1 MVDCEMSGVWSSFC
15 LTSAAV
21 KRSLCMTF
29 RCHWSCIP
37 KRAGSEWFSLD
48 GGKSR
53 VHYPGVAACSGLT
66 VAHFQS
72 SKGAPTRGGNKPL
85 PKCSGRHQGAARAFV
100 LSWCHLRR
108 PYTTLTPQ
116 SPFKNLPL
124 QSLPFTCGLNSSP
137 RHPHHHSPP
146 GLSFEPSV
154 SFLDCSSFAPPSA
167 PWESVSTLKCKFL
180 GKILLNFFCLPH
192 S

>member
-1 MVDCEMSGVWSSFC
+1 MDCEMSGVWSSFC

-37 KRAGSEWFSLD
+37 KRAGPELFSLD

-53 VHYPGVAACSGLT
+53 VHCPGVVACCGLT

-85 PKCSGRHQGAARAFV
+85 PKCGGRDQDAARAFFF
-100 LSWCHLRR
+100 SWRHLRC

-116 SPFKNLPL
+116 SPFT
-124 QSLPFTCGLNSSP
+124 QSLPFTCGLNISP
-137 RHPHHHSPP
+137 CHPHRHSPP

-167 PWESVSTLKCKFL
+167 IWESVSTLNCKFL